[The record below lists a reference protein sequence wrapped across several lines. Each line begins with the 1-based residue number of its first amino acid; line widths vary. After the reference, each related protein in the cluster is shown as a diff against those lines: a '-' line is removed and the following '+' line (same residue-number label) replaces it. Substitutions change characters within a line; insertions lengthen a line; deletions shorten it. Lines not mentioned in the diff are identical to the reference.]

1 MNKRVVIISV
11 TVIAILALA
20 CYLIFFRTSSEPKVL
35 GLSVNRFYVNKNIEI
50 DKIPTRHPDADDPN
64 ILADVVMLI
73 DDKSKYPLF
82 YKNEKEPV
90 PIASITKVM
99 TFVVAR
105 EKYNLDD
112 VLEVGSEPTE
122 VIGSKINLEKSE
134 QITIRSLLYGL
145 LINSGNDAAVALSYF
160 GGDEQSFVNSMNE
173 KALELGMNNTH
184 FVDPAGLNDNG
195 RSCAFDVAVMFSYA
209 LKDDLFREII
219 STSESEIS
227 SVDGQIKHPLKNSN
241 RLVTGEIQLDGI
253 LGGKT
258 GFTLDAG
265 HTLVSAAERDGNKLI
280 SVILK
285 THVNSKTAS
294 AYESQKLLSW
304 GFDSFSFN

>member
-1 MNKRVVIISV
+1 MNKKFIIISIV
-11 TVIAILALA
+11 SVFVLILAV
-20 CYLIFFRTSSEPKVL
+20 YLLFFRNSSEPKVL
-35 GLSVNRFYVNKNIEI
+35 GLSVNNFYVNKNIEI
-50 DKIPTRHPDADDPN
+50 EKAPVRKPNAIDPN
-64 ILADVVMLI
+64 VLADVVMLI
-73 DDKSKYPLF
+73 DDRSKYPLF
-82 YKNEKEPV
+82 YKNEMEPV

-105 EKYNLDD
+105 ENYNLTD
-112 VLEVGSEPTE
+112 VLEVGSEPVK

-134 QITIRSLLYGL
+134 KITIRSLFYGL
-145 LINSGNDAAVALSYF
+145 LMNSGNDAAVALSYF
-160 GGDEQSFVNSMNE
+160 KGDQKEFVEKMNE

-184 FVDPAGLNDNG
+184 FVDPAGLDDSG

-219 STSESEIS
+219 GTSESEIS
-227 SVDGQIKHPLKNSN
+227 SVDGQITHPLKNSN
-241 RLVTGEIQLDGI
+241 RLVTGEIELGGI

-285 THVNSKTAS
+285 TQVNSKTAS

-304 GFDSFSFN
+304 GFDSFTFN

>member
-1 MNKRVVIISV
+1 MNKKIVVIIIV
-11 TVIAILALA
+11 AAAILALS
-20 CYLIFFRTSSEPKVL
+20 CYMLFFRKSSEPKVL

-50 DKIPTRHPDADDPN
+50 DKIPSRHPDAEDPN
-64 ILADVVMLI
+64 ILADVIMLM
-73 DDKSKYPLF
+73 DDRSKYPLF
-82 YKNEKEPV
+82 YKNETEPV

-112 VLEVGSEPTE
+112 ILEVGDEPTE

-134 QITIRSLLYGL
+134 KITVKSLLYGL
-145 LINSGNDAAVALSYF
+145 LINSGNDAAVALSQF
-160 GGDEQSFVNSMNE
+160 GGNEQEFVNRMNE

-184 FVDPAGLNDNG
+184 FIDPAGLNDAG

-209 LKDDLFREII
+209 LKDELFKEIV
-219 STSESEIS
+219 STSEFEIS
-227 SVDGQIKHPLKNSN
+227 SVDGQITHPLKNSN

-265 HTLVSAAERDGNKLI
+265 HTLVSAAERDGDKLI

-294 AYESQKLLSW
+294 ALESQKLLSW
-304 GFDSFSFN
+304 GFESFSFN